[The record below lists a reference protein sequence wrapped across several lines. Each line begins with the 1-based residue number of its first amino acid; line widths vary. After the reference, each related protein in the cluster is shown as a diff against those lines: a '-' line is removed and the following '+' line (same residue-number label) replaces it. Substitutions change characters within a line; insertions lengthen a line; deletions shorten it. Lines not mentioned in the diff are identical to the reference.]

1 MSVFVRLTHEVPCV
15 CVKMGGLSV
24 FSGSF
29 SLYLFVSQL
38 SSVSDNTLTWSI
50 LCKTW
55 GLSVC
60 VCMSSRPDC
69 KRLGHVLYLTHAA
82 PRLTLPLV
90 SLFPAAFI
98 TLLEGRRSGCSLW
111 FECPRGQLHQTE
123 STLGL
128 LNRQQSSP
136 VVKLN
141 DWNVSGFATLQG
153 LEVVSMT
160 A

>member
-1 MSVFVRLTHEVPCV
+1 MSVFVRLTHEVPGV
-15 CVKMGGLSV
+15 CVKTAGLSV
-24 FSGSF
+24 FPGCF
-29 SLYLFVSQL
+29 SVYLFVSWL
-38 SSVSDNTLTWSI
+38 SSSSDNTMTRSM

-55 GLSVC
+55 GLPVC
-60 VCMSSRPDC
+60 VHMSYTSCIWHMPHLDW
-69 KRLGHVLYLTHAA
+69 LSLLF
-82 PRLTLPLV
+82 LP
-90 SLFPAAFI
+90 SPAAFTI
-98 TLLEGRRSGCSLW
+98 LLEGRRSGCLLW

-128 LNRQQSSP
+128 LNEQQSSP

-160 A
+160 T